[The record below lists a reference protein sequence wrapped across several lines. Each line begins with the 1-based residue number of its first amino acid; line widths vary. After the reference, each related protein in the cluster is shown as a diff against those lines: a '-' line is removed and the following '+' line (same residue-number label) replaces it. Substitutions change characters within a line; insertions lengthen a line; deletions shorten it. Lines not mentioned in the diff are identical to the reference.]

1 MTSKRFL
8 LAVLIAASTVLS
20 GCSVKMARD
29 EGALVAPSN
38 GVVTTA
44 QKAEGVD
51 GKVGWGRIT
60 MFYIP
65 VVPIFV
71 EGDANELVMDQ
82 VRRALR
88 ASGHQIAV
96 HPEGTSQSGLVVKAK
111 VDDFW
116 FNNYTWFF
124 PLVPTWGSV
133 KVAISVVDPRGNPV
147 WTKSF
152 DGSGITLN
160 FFNGY
165 TSASDQAWETLS
177 TAMIAEFSSPAFKQL
192 FADGALAAESPRLAT
207 AQSEAP
213 KQSK

>member
-1 MTSKRFL
+1 MTIKRML
-8 LAVLIAASTVLS
+8 LASLTMVSVLLT

-29 EGALVAPSN
+29 EGAVVAPSS

-44 QKAEGVD
+44 AKAEGID

-71 EGDANELVMDQ
+71 EGDANELTMHQ
-82 VRRALR
+82 IRRALR

-96 HPEGTSQSGLVVKAK
+96 QQEDAAQQGPVLKAK
-111 VDDFW
+111 VDNIW

-124 PLVPTWGSV
+124 PLVPTWGNV
-133 KVAISVVDPRGNPV
+133 QIAVSVVDPRGTPV

-152 DGSGITLN
+152 EGSGITLN

-177 TAMIAEFSSPAFKQL
+177 AEMAAAFSSPEFNQHFTQDKVA
-192 FADGALAAESPRLAT
+192 ATGAGQAASGTTNA
-207 AQSEAP
+207 
-213 KQSK
+213 K

>member
-1 MTSKRFL
+1 MNRTRFVLALLMTATF
-8 LAVLIAASTVLS
+8 VLT

-29 EGALVAPSN
+29 EGALVQPAH

-44 QKAEGVD
+44 EKAEGID

-71 EGDANELVMDQ
+71 EGDANGLVMDQ
-82 VRRALR
+82 IRLALR

-96 HPEGTSQSGLVVKAK
+96 QPNETARSGLMVMAK

-124 PLVPTWGSV
+124 PLVPTWGNV
-133 KVAISVVDPRGNPV
+133 RVAVSVVDPRGTPV

-152 DGSGITLN
+152 EGSGITLN

-165 TSASDQAWETLS
+165 TSASDQAWESLS
-177 TAMIAEFSSPAFKQL
+177 TEMRAAFSSQEFKQL
-192 FADGALAAESPRLAT
+192 FTSNAIAAGSTGPLAAEPALA
-207 AQSEAP
+207 
-213 KQSK
+213 K